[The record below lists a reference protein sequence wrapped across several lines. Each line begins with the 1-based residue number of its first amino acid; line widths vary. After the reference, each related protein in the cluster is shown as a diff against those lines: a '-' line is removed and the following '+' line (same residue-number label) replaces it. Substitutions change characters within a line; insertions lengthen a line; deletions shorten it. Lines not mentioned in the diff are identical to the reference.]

1 MWRRIC
7 SNCREAK
14 RGAEVC
20 FSCGATL
27 LVTFGRACLL
37 LGGKPTKLAT
47 GQQDEVPKKAPLD
60 KSHSLLRIRLNSMNA
75 VSSSLAGPSSRWLGV
90 SEPSSPLNGHL
101 SSTHGDRLGRS
112 WQSAFPAAS
121 ISVLLPTTGRILWT
135 ESVSHGGSA
144 EPHWQ
149 ELAGKML
156 WIRQENRWPG
166 SLRLVGEAQH
176 SALLVSFP
184 IRWVEQKLSSI
195 ADELS
200 IEWRG
205 LLLGGSASTVR
216 PMEAEDRSWARG
228 LMAPSLCEA
237 ARQLLEGSRLSE
249 FFYRKVL
256 LEAQGQ
262 EFFCTRTRRIALE
275 RVERVRRAL
284 RDRLENPPSLE
295 ELAALC
301 GCNTHYLSRT
311 FTAEAGMTITHYL
324 RKLRI
329 EKAATLLARGSH
341 NASEAALEVGY
352 QSMSHFS
359 VAFKQVQGWT
369 PTQWLRQQAT
379 KDRQS
384 LATAQQHNPP
394 SLARVK
400 AQSA

>member
-1 MWRRIC
+1 M
-7 SNCREAK
+7 N
-14 RGAEVC
+14 G
-20 FSCGATL
+20 TH
-27 LVTFGRACLL
+27 
-37 LGGKPTKLAT
+37 
-47 GQQDEVPKKAPLD
+47 APLTE
-60 KSHSLLRIRLNSMNA
+60 
-75 VSSSLAGPSSRWLGV
+75 PSCRWLGV
-90 SEPSSPLNGHL
+90 SEPTSPLSRHL
-101 SSTHGDRLGRS
+101 NTNQGDRLGRA
-112 WQSAFPAAS
+112 WQAAFPAAS
-121 ISVLLPTTGRILWT
+121 ISVLLPTAGRVVWADSPAPT
-135 ESVSHGGSA
+135 TA

-156 WIRQENRWPG
+156 WIRQESRWSG

-184 IRWVEQKLSSI
+184 IQWIEQKLSSI
-195 ADELS
+195 ANELS
-200 IEWRG
+200 PEWYG
-205 LLLGGSASTVR
+205 LLLGGSTSTVR
-216 PMEAEDRSWARG
+216 PMEAEDRNWARG
-228 LMAPSLCEA
+228 LMAPSLCEG
-237 ARQLLEGSRLSE
+237 ARRLLEGSRLSE
-249 FFYRKVL
+249 FFFRKVL
-256 LEAQGQ
+256 LETQGK

-275 RVERVRRAL
+275 RVERVRRAM

-329 EKAATLLARGSH
+329 EKAASLLASGSH

-359 VAFKQVQGWT
+359 VAFKQVQGWP

-379 KDRQS
+379 KDRHS
-384 LATAQQHNPP
+384 LAKAQQPNP
-394 SLARVK
+394 SALATVK